1 MAKQQNTHERLA
13 DSSAVK
19 TSSDRGFGIVFCIVF
34 LLIGLWPLI
43 SGATPRW
50 WGLGVAGA
58 FLAAAVLYPGVL
70 HPLNRLWTAFG
81 LLLHK
86 VVNPLVMG
94 LLFFL
99 VVTPTALLMRVF
111 GKRPLDLGFEKERES
126 YWIDR
131 DPPGPAPEGMK
142 NQF

>member
-1 MAKQQNTHERLA
+1 MVEQKNTHERLA
-13 DSSAVK
+13 DSSEVK

-43 SGATPRW
+43 GGGAPRW

-58 FLAAAVLYPGVL
+58 FLAAAFLCPGIL
-70 HPLNRLWTAFG
+70 RPFNRLWTAFG

-94 LLFFL
+94 MLFFL
-99 VVTPTALLMRVF
+99 VVFHRRCYSDISDILCLVFSAL
-111 GKRPLDLGFEKERES
+111 P
-126 YWIDR
+126 
-131 DPPGPAPEGMK
+131 
-142 NQF
+142 